1 MRILLSPPAS
11 AILRDEDQDRG
22 DERDREGEF
31 VPISGPIEFVARR
44 MPTEINPQ
52 GGQLWIPTVLGESL
66 ESP

>member
-1 MRILLSPPAS
+1 MRIPLVATSLCHPE
-11 AILRDEDQDRG
+11 DEDQDRG

-31 VPISGPIEFVARR
+31 VPISGPIEFRARR
-44 MPTEINPQ
+44 IPTEINPQ